1 MEPYTVALFG
11 EAEKGEYH
19 AAYYCNN
26 LEQLADN
33 FGNAPLNSLGLYYA
47 IQAVLY
53 HRDIIFFR
61 VREEG
66 FSIQDYYYGVKLL
79 EKQRSFPKISAICMP
94 GVGNSKIIEAAAP
107 LCAAYHSLLIISE
120 ADLYDY
126 LTLRTAA

>member
-1 MEPYTVALFG
+1 MESYTVALFG

-19 AAYYCNN
+19 AAYHCNN
-26 LEQLADN
+26 LEQLAEN
-33 FGNAPLNSLGLYYA
+33 FGNAPLNSRGLYFA

-66 FSIQDYYYGVKLL
+66 FSTQDYYYGVKLL
-79 EKQRSFPKISAICMP
+79 ETQRTFPQISAICMP
-94 GVGNSKIIEAAAP
+94 GVGNSKILEAAAP
-107 LCAAYHSLLIISE
+107 LCAAHHSLLIISE

-126 LTLRTAA
+126 LTLRAA

>member
-1 MEPYTVALFG
+1 MGPYTVALFG

-19 AAYYCNN
+19 TAYYCNN

-33 FGNAPLNSLGLYYA
+33 FGNAPLHSMGLYYA

-53 HRDIIFFR
+53 HRDILFFR

-79 EKQRSFPKISAICMP
+79 ETQRSFPNISAICMP

-107 LCAAYHSLLIISE
+107 LCAVHHSLLIISE

-126 LTLRTAA
+126 LTLRAA